1 MRLTG
6 YGDWNWESDGFW
18 AGVPDRMP
26 MLSVQPQII
35 ARTGTTATFGPGTVS
50 ERTIPVEFGY
60 RGSLP
65 LDQAFDYLAA
75 RLQIVNTSPRQLRAV
90 RNDGT
95 AVATTA
101 VVTVPAGGGTNEDR
115 NTQTIV
121 FVSVEPGWTALTSS
135 SVTKS
140 FASAL
145 QQSVAVPVT
154 GSRAAAVVVEQQPTT
169 ARSASTAT
177 VGWTLRRKYTITN
190 NAAEALVSFPFA
202 LNLGRTDGLVS
213 GGKARSDGNDLRV
226 VWQGREI
233 ARTLVD
239 WNSATQDTLAWI
251 VVPSLPAGATDTY
264 EVWYGNA
271 NAGTAPTLAADERPA
286 FDIATA
292 GANRSTNASW
302 RYLVDRTAANAGYG
316 GWYLN
321 RGTAPPSVRLFDVP
335 GAWRPVRTFP
345 NTDTYVQPSYATYTA
360 SGTKYHA
367 RFDARRARN
376 GVFIDSADGY
386 GLDGVAINHPAGFTS
401 CQFDLFVLNDAVSAA
416 DPTAIGSIVLASRD
430 TTGDLW
436 TPVYEYESV
445 SATETAVSTTTVNFS
460 PSVKSLAF
468 AVWPQN
474 GTRIPESA
482 FGDSE
487 AYGAWKSVLVLGV
500 DASLIAQATTQAEET
515 IYEISSEYRI
525 GGDGGTTVPYTAI
538 RLGWLASTATVTARY
553 AVRLN
558 ERVVLN
564 AATRTGETWNSGL
577 TARVERVPATAIRAV
592 DVVATVDGTAERE
605 AASWL
610 TFEPYVN
617 PVSNPS
623 FSTDASG
630 WTADVQ
636 AGMTATLTRDT
647 TTFDTSPAAGKI
659 AIAGNT
665 SGSYAQWRAN
675 SNGMFPVNGRVQV
688 QVAATVRT
696 SSANVVPL
704 LAVAFYDEAGAAVG
718 TEQVQATWTPVAN
731 GWYRRVFAATVPSGA
746 TQYKVAIR
754 ARTSASGQTGNAWFD
769 DIAVNGN
776 ELIVADANGGTS
788 SVKVTWT
795 ATTA

>member
-6 YGDWNWESDGFW
+6 FGDWNWEADGFW
-18 AGVPDRMP
+18 AGVPDRIP
-26 MLSVQPQII
+26 LLSVQPQII
-35 ARTGTTATFGPGTVS
+35 SRTGTTATYGPGTVG
-50 ERTIPVEFGY
+50 ERTIPAEFGY
-60 RGSLP
+60 RGNLP

-75 RLQIVNTSPRQLRAV
+75 RLQITNTSPRQLRAV

-95 AVATTA
+95 NVATSA
-101 VVTVPAGGGTNEDR
+101 VVTVPAGGGESDR
-115 NTQTIV
+115 NTQTIL
-121 FVSVEPGWTALTSS
+121 FVSVEPGWTALTAS
-135 SVTKS
+135 SVAKTIS
-140 FASAL
+140 SPLTQAV
-145 QQSVAVPVT
+145 SVPIT

-190 NAAEALVSFPFA
+190 NTAETLVSFPYA
-202 LNLGRTDGLVS
+202 LNIGRTDGLVS

-226 VWQGREI
+226 VWQGQEI
-233 ARTLVD
+233 ARNLVD

-271 NAGTAPTLAADERPA
+271 NAGTAPTLAAEDAPA
-286 FDIATA
+286 FDIATG
-292 GANRSTNASW
+292 GASRSTNAVW
-302 RYLVDRTAANAGYG
+302 RYRVDRTTGNAGLG

-345 NTDTYVQPSYATYTA
+345 NTDTYVQPSYSTYTA

-401 CQFDLFVLNDAVSAA
+401 CEFDLFVLNDQVSAA
-416 DPTAIGSIVLASRD
+416 DANAIGSIVLASRD

-436 TPVYEYESV
+436 TAVYEYGTV
-445 SATETAVSTTTVNFS
+445 ATTETSVATTTVNFS
-460 PSVKSLAF
+460 PAVKSLAF
-468 AVWPQN
+468 AVWPRN

-487 AYGAWKSVLVLGV
+487 AYGAWKSVLNLGV
-500 DASLIAQATTQAEET
+500 DSAQVVQATAQAEET
-515 IYEISSEYRI
+515 IYEVNSEYRI

-538 RLGWLASTATVTARY
+538 RVGYLASTATTTARY

-558 ERVVLN
+558 ERVILN

-610 TFEPYVN
+610 TFDPYVN
-617 PVSNPS
+617 PVTNPS
-623 FSTDASG
+623 FSTDATG
-630 WTADVQ
+630 WTANNA
-636 AGMTATLTRDT
+636 AGITATLTRDT
-647 TTFDTSPAAGKI
+647 ATYDTAPAAGKI
-659 AIAGNT
+659 AITGNT
-665 SGSYAQWRAN
+665 SGSFAQYRAN
-675 SNGMFPVNGRVQV
+675 GNGMFPVNGRVQV

-696 SSANVVPL
+696 SSVNVVPL
-704 LAVAFYDEAGAAVG
+704 LAVAFYDEAGNAVG
-718 TEQVQATWTPVAN
+718 SEQVQATWTPVTGA
-731 GWYRRVFAATVPSGA
+731 WHRRVFAASVPTGA
-746 TQYKVAIR
+746 TQYRVAIR
-754 ARTSASGQTGNAWFD
+754 ARTSASGQTGDAWFD

-788 SVKVTWT
+788 AVKVSWT